1 MSSLDGLPRL
11 SGFALSSL
19 DGLLRFSGFTLSSLD
34 GLPRLS
40 GFALS
45 SLDGLPRL
53 SGFALSSLN
62 FSPRSSSFPLSSL
75 NGLPRPS
82 GFVRLANFST
92 MLLVEGCSFVGS
104 KETINLFDINLFDGS
119 VLLWLI
125 VSREGSTG
133 SITSTVFSSFTITSE

>member
-1 MSSLDGLPRL
+1 MSSLDGLPRSSGFAL
-11 SGFALSSL
+11 SSLDGLLRSSGFALSSL
-19 DGLLRFSGFTLSSLD
+19 DGLLRFSGFT
-34 GLPRLS
+34 
-40 GFALS
+40 LS

-104 KETINLFDINLFDGS
+104 KETINLFDGS